1 MNEST
6 QQKDENSLIP
16 ISSTLCHNCI
26 FADYNNNIQTGCKA
40 DRLDK
45 FKKANIT
52 ISEMVYEDVTSY
64 VIEEKVCVYYRNKDW
79 ALDHYKNTDDKNL
92 VAIVSKELRIPYH
105 VLLFVRKNDN
115 IDDVS
120 IRLTELEQQ
129 DIKPKMVTIIDRT
142 HALEPMSNQLLTI
155 MRNHSF
161 AYWRVQTIQAIDQ
174 LDTDVI
180 DLIYDSTKKIP
191 YMFYICFECQYT
203 IPPTISKE
211 IHTSLHDDMKAF
223 TVLTPNTN
231 NVGAAALKVA
241 HEKHAGNSFTIPLAD
256 KIRHYDDATHLIK
269 KVEEICPS
277 LQTF

>member
-52 ISEMVYEDVTSY
+52 ISEIVYEDVTSY

-256 KIRHYDDATHLIK
+256 KIRHYDDAPHLIK

>member
-1 MNEST
+1 MNESA
-6 QQKDENSLIP
+6 QQQNENKLIP

-26 FADYNNNIQTGCKA
+26 FADYNDNIQTGYKA
-40 DRLDK
+40 DRLNK

-52 ISEMVYEDVTSY
+52 ISEMVYEDATSY
-64 VIEEKVCVYYRNKDW
+64 IIEEKVCVYYRNKDW

>member
-1 MNEST
+1 MSESD
-6 QQKDENSLIP
+6 QQQDENRLIP

-26 FADYNNNIQTGCKA
+26 FADYNDNIQTGCKA

-52 ISEMVYEDVTSY
+52 ISEIVYEDITSY

-79 ALDHYKNTDDKNL
+79 ALDHYKNIDDQSL
-92 VAIVSKELRIPYH
+92 VATVSKELRIPYH

-161 AYWRVQTIQAIDQ
+161 DYWRVQTIQAIDQ

-191 YMFYICFECQYT
+191 YMFYISFECQYT

-256 KIRHYDDATHLIK
+256 KIRHYDDAPHLIK

>member
-1 MNEST
+1 MNESD
-6 QQKDENSLIP
+6 QQQNENSLVP

-26 FADYNNNIQTGCKA
+26 FAEYDNGSQTDCKA
-40 DRLDK
+40 DRLNK

-64 VIEEKVCVYYRNKDW
+64 VIEEKVCVYYRNKNW
-79 ALDHYKNTDDKNL
+79 ALDHYKNIDREKL
-92 VAIVSKELRIPYH
+92 VATVSKELRIPYH
-105 VLLFVRKNDN
+105 VLLFVRKDDS

-129 DIKPKMVTIIDRT
+129 KIKPKMVTVIDRT
-142 HALEPMSNQLLTI
+142 HTSEPLTNQLLAI
-155 MRNHSF
+155 MRNYSF
-161 AYWRVQTIQAIDQ
+161 DYWRVQTIQAIDQ
-174 LDTDVI
+174 FDTDII
-180 DLIYDSTKKIP
+180 DLIYDNTKKIP

-203 IPPTISKE
+203 IPLTVSQE

-223 TVLTPNTN
+223 TVLTPNAN
-231 NVGAAALKVA
+231 HVGGAALKIA
-241 HEKHAGNSFTIPLAD
+241 HEKHAGNAFTIPLAD
-256 KIRHYDDATHLIK
+256 KIRHYDDAPHLIK

>member
-52 ISEMVYEDVTSY
+52 ISEIVYEDVTSY

-180 DLIYDSTKKIP
+180 DLIYDSNKKIP

>member
-52 ISEMVYEDVTSY
+52 ISEIVYEDVTSY

>member
-6 QQKDENSLIP
+6 QQKNENKLIP

-26 FADYNNNIQTGCKA
+26 FADYNDNIQTGCKA

-45 FKKANIT
+45 FKKANIA

-64 VIEEKVCVYYRNKDW
+64 VIESKVCVYYRNKDW
-79 ALDHYKNTDDKNL
+79 ALDHYKDIDDKNL
-92 VAIVSKELRIPYH
+92 VAAVGKELRIPYH

-129 DIKPKMVTIIDRT
+129 TIKPKMVTIIDRT
-142 HALEPMSNQLLTI
+142 HTSEPITDQLLTI

-161 AYWRVQTIQAIDQ
+161 DYWRVQTIQAIDQ
-174 LDTDVI
+174 YEPDII

-203 IPPTISKE
+203 IPPTVSKE
-211 IHTSLHDDMKAF
+211 IHASLHDDMKAF
-223 TVLTPNTN
+223 TVLTPNAN
-231 NVGAAALKVA
+231 NVGGGALKVA

-256 KIRHYDDATHLIK
+256 KIRHYDDAPHLIK

>member
-52 ISEMVYEDVTSY
+52 ISEIVYEDVTSY

-174 LDTDVI
+174 LDTDII
-180 DLIYDSTKKIP
+180 DLIYDNTKKIP

>member
-1 MNEST
+1 MNESD
-6 QQKDENSLIP
+6 QQQNENSLIP

-26 FADYNNNIQTGCKA
+26 FADYNDNIQTGCKA
-40 DRLDK
+40 DRLNK
-45 FKKANIT
+45 FKQANIA
-52 ISEMVYEDVTSY
+52 ISEMVYEDVTSCI
-64 VIEEKVCVYYRNKDW
+64 IEEKVCVYYRNKDW
-79 ALDHYKNTDDKNL
+79 ALEHYKNMDDQHL
-92 VAIVSKELRIPYH
+92 VATVSKELRIPYH

-129 DIKPKMVTIIDRT
+129 TIKPKMVTIIDRT
-142 HALEPMSNQLLTI
+142 HTSEPITDQLLTI

-161 AYWRVQTIQAIDQ
+161 DYWRVQTIQAIDQ
-174 LDTDVI
+174 YEPDII

-203 IPPTISKE
+203 IPPTVSKE
-211 IHTSLHDDMKAF
+211 IHASLHDDMKAF
-223 TVLTPNTN
+223 TVLTPNAN
-231 NVGAAALKVA
+231 NVGGGALKVA

-256 KIRHYDDATHLIK
+256 KIRHYDDAPHLIK

>member
-1 MNEST
+1 MNKPDK
-6 QQKDENSLIP
+6 QHDENSLIP
-16 ISSTLCHNCI
+16 LSSTLCHNCI

-40 DRLDK
+40 GRLDK
-45 FKKANIT
+45 FKKANID

-79 ALDHYKNTDDKNL
+79 ALDHYKNIDGNNL
-92 VAIVSKELRIPYH
+92 AAIVSKELRIPYH
-105 VLLFVRKNDN
+105 VLLFVRNNDS
-115 IDDVS
+115 IDDVN

-129 DIKPKMVTIIDRT
+129 HIKPKMVTIIDRT
-142 HALEPMSNQLLTI
+142 HAPEPITNKLLTI
-155 MRNHSF
+155 MRTHSF
-161 AYWRVQTIQAIDQ
+161 DYWRVQTIQAIDQ
-174 LDTDVI
+174 FDTDII

-203 IPPTISKE
+203 IPPTVSQE

-223 TVLTPNTN
+223 TVLTSNAN
-231 NVGAAALKVA
+231 KVGEGALKIA
-241 HEKHAGNSFTIPLAD
+241 HEKHAGNSFTIPLEA
-256 KIRHYDDATHLIK
+256 KIRHYDDAPHLIK

>member
-1 MNEST
+1 MNEDH
-6 QQKDENSLIP
+6 QQQNENSVIP
-16 ISSTLCHNCI
+16 ISSTLCHNCM
-26 FADYNNNIQTGCKA
+26 FADYDNNIQTGCKA

-45 FKKANIT
+45 FKKANIA
-52 ISEMVYEDVTSY
+52 ISKIVYEDVTSY
-64 VIEEKVCVYYRNKDW
+64 IIEEKVCVYYRNKSW
-79 ALDHYKNTDDKNL
+79 ASDHYKNIDDENL
-92 VAIVSKELRIPYH
+92 VATINKELRIPYH

-129 DIKPKMVTIIDRT
+129 KIKPKMVTIIDRT
-142 HALEPMSNQLLTI
+142 HTPEPITNQLLTI

-161 AYWRVQTIQAIDQ
+161 DYWRVQTIQAIDQ

-223 TVLTPNTN
+223 TVLLPNSKG
-231 NVGAAALKVA
+231 VGKGALKVA
-241 HEKHAGNSFTIPLAD
+241 HAKHAGNSFSIPLED
-256 KIRHYDDATHLIK
+256 KIQHYDDAPHLIK
-269 KVEEICPS
+269 QVEEICPS
-277 LQTF
+277 LQTS

>member
-64 VIEEKVCVYYRNKDW
+64 VIEEKVCVYYRNKNW
-79 ALDHYKNTDDKNL
+79 ALDHYKNIDRENL
-92 VAIVSKELRIPYH
+92 VATVSKELRIPYH
-105 VLLFVRKNDN
+105 VLLFVRKDDS

-129 DIKPKMVTIIDRT
+129 KIKPKMVTIIDRT
-142 HALEPMSNQLLTI
+142 HTPKPITNQLLAI

-161 AYWRVQTIQAIDQ
+161 DYWRVQTIQAIDQ
-174 LDTDVI
+174 FDTDII
-180 DLIYDSTKKIP
+180 DLIYDNTKKIP
-191 YMFYICFECQYT
+191 YMFYICFECQFT
-203 IPPTISKE
+203 IPPTISQE
-211 IHTSLHDDMKAF
+211 IHASLHDDMKAF
-223 TVLTPNTN
+223 TVLTPNAN
-231 NVGAAALKVA
+231 NVGGAALKIA
-241 HEKHAGNSFTIPLAD
+241 HEKHAGNSFTIPLEA
-256 KIRHYDDATHLIK
+256 KIRHYDDAPHLIK

>member
-1 MNEST
+1 MNESD
-6 QQKDENSLIP
+6 QQQNENNLVP

-26 FADYNNNIQTGCKA
+26 FAEYDNSIQTDCKA
-40 DRLDK
+40 DRLNK

-64 VIEEKVCVYYRNKDW
+64 IIEEKVCVYYRNKNW
-79 ALDHYKNTDDKNL
+79 ALDHYKDIDDNNL
-92 VAIVSKELRIPYH
+92 VATVSKELRIPYH
-105 VLLFVRKNDN
+105 VLLFVRNNDN

-129 DIKPKMVTIIDRT
+129 HIKPKMVTIIDRT
-142 HALEPMSNQLLTI
+142 HAPEPITNKLLTI
-155 MRNHSF
+155 MRTHSF
-161 AYWRVQTIQAIDQ
+161 DYWRVQTIQATDQ
-174 LDTDVI
+174 FDTDII
-180 DLIYDSTKKIP
+180 DLIYDNTKKIP
-191 YMFYICFECQYT
+191 YMFYICFECQFT
-203 IPPTISKE
+203 IPPTISQE

-231 NVGAAALKVA
+231 NVGRGALKIA
-241 HEKHAGNSFTIPLAD
+241 HEKHAGNSFTIPLEA
-256 KIRHYDDATHLIK
+256 KIRHYDDAPHLIK